1 MSDQVEFIESEKKVT
16 ENVVDSDV
24 TTVLS
29 GQIDVTPENVVKMT
43 QVVRGGILKKI
54 TDHGTRL
61 PTDADEIATTL
72 AILKDMDHTA
82 LTTSKLNIEE
92 QKANTAN
99 QVAAVADRLLAKMAF
114 GTSNPTPRNIEQDIE
129 LPEVP
134 MLDGEGDQG
143 EISLNPDEWLVDR
156 D

>member
-1 MSDQVEFIESEKKVT
+1 MSDKVEFIESEKKIK
-16 ENVVDSDV
+16 EEIVDTDV

-29 GQIDVTPENVVKMT
+29 GEIDVTPENIVKMT

-61 PTDADEIATTL
+61 PTDADEVATTL

-92 QKANTAN
+92 QKANTAS
-99 QVAAVADRLLAKMAF
+99 QVAAVADSILSRMAF
-114 GTSNPTPRNIEQDIE
+114 GTGNPVPRNIEEDIE
-129 LPEVP
+129 LPDVP

>member
-1 MSDQVEFIESEKKVT
+1 MSDKVEFIESEKKIK
-16 ENVVDSDV
+16 EEIVDTDV

-29 GQIDVTPENVVKMT
+29 GEIDVTPENIVKMT

-61 PTDADEIATTL
+61 PTDADEVATTL

-92 QKANTAN
+92 QRANTAS
-99 QVAAVADRLLAKMAF
+99 QVAAVADSILSRMTF
-114 GTSNPTPRNIEQDIE
+114 GTGNPVPRNIEEDIE
-129 LPEVP
+129 LPDVP